1 MKYDPRGIYSPDNV
15 VWKIHSDPSMLIGGL
30 RALFEQALHPVAM
43 AGVATHSNFR
53 EDAWGR
59 LSRTGDYVTTLTF
72 GSTEDAT
79 TLAARV
85 RRVHTKLGL
94 DDPHELLWVHM
105 AMVDSFLDIAVIS
118 GLELS
123 EQEQNDYLLNMVE
136 FADLVGVP
144 RDDVPCTTAQL
155 TQYFAEILPE
165 LEATDDAK
173 RAAIFLTLPPL
184 PNLVRFATPAAPAWA
199 GVSAIA
205 AASLPRWARDLY
217 GWPTLP
223 GQESATNLSLFALRK
238 TLSLIPQMF
247 ITPPIFIEGKKR
259 WSEHSVSA

>member
-1 MKYDPRGIYSPDNV
+1 
-15 VWKIHSDPSMLIGGL
+15 
-30 RALFEQALHPVAM
+30 
-43 AGVATHSNFR
+43 
-53 EDAWGR
+53 
-59 LSRTGDYVTTLTF
+59 
-72 GSTEDAT
+72 
-79 TLAARV
+79 
-85 RRVHTKLGL
+85 
-94 DDPHELLWVHM
+94 M
-105 AMVDSFLDIAVIS
+105 AMVDSFLDTAIRS

-144 RDDVPCTTAQL
+144 RDDVPSTTAQL
-155 TQYFAEILPE
+155 TQYFADILPE

-223 GQESATNLSLFALRK
+223 GQETATNLSLYTLRK
-238 TLSLIPQMF
+238 SLSLVPQTF
-247 ITPPIFIEGKKR
+247 IARPIFIEGKRR
-259 WSEHSVSA
+259 WNEQSVSA

>member
-1 MKYDPRGIYSPDNV
+1 
-15 VWKIHSDPSMLIGGL
+15 
-30 RALFEQALHPVAM
+30 
-43 AGVATHSNFR
+43 
-53 EDAWGR
+53 
-59 LSRTGDYVTTLTF
+59 
-72 GSTEDAT
+72 
-79 TLAARV
+79 
-85 RRVHTKLGL
+85 VHTKLGL

-105 AMVDSFLDIAVIS
+105 AMVDSFLVTAVRS

-223 GQESATNLSLFALRK
+223 GQETATNLSLFALRK
-238 TLSLIPQMF
+238 SLSLVPHMF
-247 ITPPIFIEGKKR
+247 ITPPIFLEGKKR
-259 WSEHSVSA
+259 WSEQSVSA

>member
-1 MKYDPRGIYSPDNV
+1 
-15 VWKIHSDPSMLIGGL
+15 
-30 RALFEQALHPVAM
+30 M

-72 GSTEDAT
+72 GSTEEAT
-79 TLAARV
+79 NLAARV

-105 AMVDSFLDIAVIS
+105 AMVDSFLDTAMRS

-144 RDDVPCTTAQL
+144 RDDVPSTTAQL
-155 TQYFAEILPE
+155 TQYFADILPE

-223 GQESATNLSLFALRK
+223 GQETATNLSLYTLRK
-238 TLSLIPQMF
+238 SLSLVPQTF
-247 ITPPIFIEGKKR
+247 IARPIFIEGKRR
-259 WSEHSVSA
+259 WNEQSVSA

>member
-1 MKYDPRGIYSPDNV
+1 
-15 VWKIHSDPSMLIGGL
+15 
-30 RALFEQALHPVAM
+30 
-43 AGVATHSNFR
+43 
-53 EDAWGR
+53 
-59 LSRTGDYVTTLTF
+59 
-72 GSTEDAT
+72 
-79 TLAARV
+79 
-85 RRVHTKLGL
+85 
-94 DDPHELLWVHM
+94 M
-105 AMVDSFLDIAVIS
+105 AMVDSFLDTAMRS

-144 RDDVPCTTAQL
+144 RDDVPSTTAQL
-155 TQYFAEILPE
+155 TQYFADILPE

-223 GQESATNLSLFALRK
+223 GQETATNLSLYTLRK
-238 TLSLIPQMF
+238 SLSLVPQTF
-247 ITPPIFIEGKKR
+247 IAPPIFIEGKR
-259 WSEHSVSA
+259 GWNEQSVSA